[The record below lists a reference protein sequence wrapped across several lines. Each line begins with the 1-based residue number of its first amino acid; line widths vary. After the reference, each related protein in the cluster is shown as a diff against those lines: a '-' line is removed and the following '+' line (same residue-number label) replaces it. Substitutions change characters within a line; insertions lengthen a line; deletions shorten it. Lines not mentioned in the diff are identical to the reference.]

1 MRWFRPCTQAQRN
14 VELHKTQR
22 EAEKEAHTLNLAL
35 KDCKDNS
42 DQLKQRI
49 AALTEKNSALADRLQ
64 IVESDLETTTHE
76 ADKSAKGVSFFS

>member
-1 MRWFRPCTQAQRN
+1 M
-14 VELHKTQR
+14 QR

-35 KDCKDNS
+35 KECRDNC

-64 IVESDLETTTHE
+64 IVESDLETATRE
-76 ADKSAKGVSFFS
+76 ADKSAKGVS